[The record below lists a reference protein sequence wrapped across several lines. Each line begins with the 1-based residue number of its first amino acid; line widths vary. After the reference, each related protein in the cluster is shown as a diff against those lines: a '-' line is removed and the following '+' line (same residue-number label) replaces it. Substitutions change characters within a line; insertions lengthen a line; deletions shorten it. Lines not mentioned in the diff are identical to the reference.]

1 MWIINLTKSKYP
13 YLRPFFLVCNVTR
26 EGKGVLTQHP
36 QIDLFKDD
44 CRGFLK
50 DLEALNSSIFS
61 KTDALNVTLLKKEL
75 STFVEGLKHKSY
87 LMPFSNLEG
96 QHLEL
101 ARTIGWMKC
110 NDLKDFEKLFSR
122 LEAIPCQ
129 ISQFIDLMKEGIK
142 TQRLPPRI
150 TVNDVPGQIQSFLDL
165 KFEDSSKLFMPFKNI
180 PESFTEKERQFIKGK
195 VSLIED
201 TVKPVFRQLQTFF
214 TEEYLPACR
223 ESIALTELPGGKDYY
238 QQCLDFHL
246 TCHMSPEEIHQ
257 VGLREVE
264 RIRTRMA
271 QVAKETGFKGTLDQ
285 FISHLREDRKH
296 YFKDKEDLLK
306 GYRHLC
312 FNIITPL
319 LPKLFKNLPKA
330 TFEICEVPEESA
342 PNFPGA
348 FYLAPPEDGS
358 RPGTFMVNTYKHEE
372 RPKFE
377 MPSLALHEAVPGHHL
392 QAAVALESEKQPS
405 FRRNLEDRLYYLAP
419 GRFAINTGYVEGWG
433 LYCEYLGE
441 ELKLYTDPYDI
452 WSRDQAVE
460 FMTKTTAMSVHDV
473 NAEVTRYI
481 TWPGQACGY
490 KIGELKILELREKAR
505 KELGEKFDI
514 RDFHEVFLSLGPVPL
529 AVLEDAVSEYIKST
543 KFGRL
548 SHEMLRSCR
557 LVVDTGM
564 HVLGWS
570 RDQAVEFMTK
580 NTAMSVHD
588 VNAEVTRY
596 ITWPGQACGYKIGE
610 LKILEL
616 REKAR
621 KELGEKFDIRDFHE
635 VFLSL
640 GPVPLAVLEDAVS
653 EYIKS
658 TK

>member
-1 MWIINLTKSKYP
+1 MSLE
-13 YLRPFFLVCNVTR
+13 RAR
-26 EGKGVLTQHP
+26 E
-36 QIDLFKDD
+36 DD

-50 DLEALNSSIFS
+50 DLEALNPSIFS

-150 TVNDVPGQIQSFLDL
+150 TVNNVPGQIQSFLDL

-201 TVKPVFRQLQTFF
+201 TVKPAFRQLQTFF

-392 QAAVALESEKQPS
+392 QAAVALESDKQPS

-441 ELKLYTDPYDI
+441 ELKLYTDPYD
-452 WSRDQAVE
+452 
-460 FMTKTTAMSVHDV
+460 M
-473 NAEVTRYI
+473 
-481 TWPGQACGY
+481 
-490 KIGELKILELREKAR
+490 
-505 KELGEKFDI
+505 
-514 RDFHEVFLSLGPVPL
+514 
-529 AVLEDAVSEYIKST
+529 
-543 KFGRL
+543 FGRL